1 MKVRLKAFAYHL
13 CISAVV
19 VAIALTLIFVFW
31 YRPPF
36 SYVQNVYGVV
46 ITLLSVDLV
55 VGPLL
60 TFAVYNPAKKKLKT
74 DLTLIG
80 IMQVA
85 ALAYGLIVCYQSRPI
100 YSVYNDGMFSTVMK
114 GDYLA
119 KELASTPE
127 SNPYLDYPVL
137 GTVWVGAAKPAKLSK
152 QDELFIEYSSPFG
165 GGLRLIP
172 RFYVPYEQV
181 AAEAAKSGKLASDLV
196 YKAGI
201 QPPAVAEGKVKP
213 EATTATQVD
222 AVRNFAGSF
231 GLPLD
236 KVVLLPLIGPDKT
249 GIVALEAGT
258 GKRLGA
264 IGESPWW

>member
-19 VAIALTLIFVFW
+19 VAIALTLIFGFW

-36 SYVQNVYGVV
+36 SYVQNVYNVV
-46 ITLLSVDLV
+46 LTLLSVDLV

-60 TFAVYNPAKKKLKT
+60 TFAVYNPAKKKLKM

-80 IMQVA
+80 LMQVA
-85 ALAYGLIVCYQSRPI
+85 ALAYGLVVCYTSRPI
-100 YSVYNDGMFSTVMK
+100 YTVYNDGMFSTVMSS
-114 GDYLA
+114 DYLEP
-119 KELASTPE
+119 ELKRTPAN
-127 SNPYLDYPVL
+127 NPYLKYPKM
-137 GTVWVGAAKPAKLSK
+137 GTMWVGSVKPANIAR
-152 QDELFIEYSSPFG
+152 QDELFIEYSSPTG

-172 RFYVPYEQV
+172 RFYVPYEQL
-181 AAEAAKSGKLASDLV
+181 AAQAAKSGKPASELTF
-196 YKAGI
+196 KAGI
-201 QPPAVAEGKVKP
+201 LPPPLGVRKTQRP
-213 EATTATQVD
+213 ATTASQVE
-222 AVRNFAGSF
+222 AVRDFVGSF

-236 KVVLLPLIGPDKT
+236 KVVLLPLIGPDAT